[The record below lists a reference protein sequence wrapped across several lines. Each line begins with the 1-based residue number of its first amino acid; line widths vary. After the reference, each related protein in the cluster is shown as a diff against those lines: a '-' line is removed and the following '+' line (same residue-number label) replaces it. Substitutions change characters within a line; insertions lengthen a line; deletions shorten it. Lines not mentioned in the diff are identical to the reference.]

1 MQFFDISLT
10 IQNSMLVWRGD
21 PPANVDV
28 FATVEKDGY
37 GQSNLSLT

>member
-21 PPANVDV
+21 SPAEVDR
-28 FATVEKDGY
+28 FAIVEKDG
-37 GQSNLSLT
+37 